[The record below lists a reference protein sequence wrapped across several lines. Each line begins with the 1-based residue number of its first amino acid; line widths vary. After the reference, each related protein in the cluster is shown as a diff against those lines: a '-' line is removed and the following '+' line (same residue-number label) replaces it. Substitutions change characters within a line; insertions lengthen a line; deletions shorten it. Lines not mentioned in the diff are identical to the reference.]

1 MSEPRRNWSSLID
14 ATPSVGERLLTGLE
28 AMIVSGEL
36 EAGSRL
42 PPERELAEQLNVSRA
57 SLRQALH
64 DLEVRGL
71 IDRRPGRGTIVSDP
85 HRSELSEPMLRLMSS
100 EERTIAEVMDLRAAI
115 EPPVAARAAARATPS
130 DVAALFRLL
139 HELEAEVDLDRAVEL
154 DVRFHVLIGRSTH
167 NPLLARLM
175 ETASEWVGPSRSGA
189 MLTKARRDAS
199 NAAHRAIAE
208 AIGNHDSEAAAAAM
222 AGHVSTVARHLGG
235 EVAPPVPSEG

>member
-1 MSEPRRNWSSLID
+1 MDEAPRNWASLVD
-14 ATPSVGERLLTGLE
+14 TTPSVGERLLAGLE

-42 PPERELAEQLNVSRA
+42 PPERELAEQLSVSRA

-85 HRSELSEPMLRLMSS
+85 HRSELSEPLLRHMGS
-100 EERTIAEVMDLRAAI
+100 EERTIVEVMDLRAAI
-115 EPPVAARAAARATPS
+115 EPPVAARAAARATTS

-139 HELEAEVDLDRAVEL
+139 RELEAETDPDRAVEL

-189 MLTKARRDAS
+189 MLTTARREAS
-199 NAAHRAIAE
+199 SAAHRAIAE
-208 AIGNHDSEAAAAAM
+208 AIGNHDSDAAAAAM
-222 AGHVSTVARHLGG
+222 AAHVATVARHIGG
-235 EVAPPVPSEG
+235 ATAPPEE